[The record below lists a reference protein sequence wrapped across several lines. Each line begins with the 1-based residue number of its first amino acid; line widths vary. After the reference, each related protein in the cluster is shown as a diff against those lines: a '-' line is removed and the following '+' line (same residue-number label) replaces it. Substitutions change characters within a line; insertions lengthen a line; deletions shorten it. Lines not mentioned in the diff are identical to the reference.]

1 MVSDT
6 GGRNA
11 PPYESINLSRRT
23 SARADPLRGFMPQG
37 AVCLCKTPL
46 LLTLG
51 SLFDMR
57 HAALSNSNPACYH
70 DLHTGCALAFT
81 RWGGVGGLYHIAS
94 ELTAVTPVCIRMNF
108 GWLISPLLLI
118 SNVTAPISLTSTGAA
133 LYPYLVLRC
142 HDGAMIA
149 CIMRKFSRS
158 RTVKTL

>member
-1 MVSDT
+1 MGISYREYIT
-6 GGRNA
+6 GVLHLTRATQSLPHPLLRLCRQPLA
-11 PPYESINLSRRT
+11 PKPKAFITYRALAVFAGFDIMGHKRRWYRTQADVT

-81 RWGGVGGLYHIAS
+81 RWGGVGGLYHRNTILPDCSSAF
-94 ELTAVTPVCIRMNF
+94 V
-108 GWLISPLLLI
+108 
-118 SNVTAPISLTSTGAA
+118 
-133 LYPYLVLRC
+133 Y
-142 HDGAMIA
+142 
-149 CIMRKFSRS
+149 SRS
-158 RTVKTL
+158 KSTPPRTS